1 MNMTIDEFKKETY
14 YDHIKNLSVGDKIKI
29 GEYNFIV
36 ETVDDID
43 PLRQIILSHQDQNDT
58 EFDSYIVI
66 GVFSDKYV
74 IGESNIAE
82 FDPCD
87 IDYLDT

>member
-1 MNMTIDEFKKETY
+1 MNMTIDEFKKSTY

-29 GEYNFIV
+29 GEYTFIV

-43 PLRQIILSHQDQNDT
+43 PLRQIILSHQNDN

-66 GVFSDKYV
+66 GVFSDRYV

-82 FDPCD
+82 FDQHD
-87 IDYLDT
+87 IDYLD